1 MSALSL
7 GLLLAGAL
15 VVLALAAY
23 ALHLWRKVWAQQKA
37 YAAAHEER
45 QQRLNGDLRILAGS
59 LLDEQVPLIEGAIR
73 IKVLLDNYDI
83 ALSGHEHCKVF
94 HALFDAT
101 SGIPTHAA
109 WKALSRE
116 ERRAHEKHFSAL
128 ELQHKAAARKGA
140 RWLLDEGLQ
149 PPLAKAG

>member
-1 MSALSL
+1 MSTLSIV
-7 GLLLAGAL
+7 LLLAGLL
-15 VVLALAAY
+15 VVLVLGGY

-37 YAAAHEER
+37 YAAAEGQRQER
-45 QQRLNGDLRILAGS
+45 LRGDLRILADS
-59 LLDEQVPLIEGAIR
+59 LLDGQLPLIEGAIR

-83 ALSGHEHCKVF
+83 ALSSHAHCQVF

-116 ERRAHEKHFSAL
+116 ERRAHEKHFSEL
-128 ELQHKAAARKGA
+128 ELQHKIAVRQAVLHLQQQLAARA
-140 RWLLDEGLQ
+140 
-149 PPLAKAG
+149 